1 MMSNREDA
9 LTMITAAMAV
19 AVQCGDIYLSAEI
32 IADAGD
38 KFGRSFVE
46 KLLSE
51 MVASDM
57 VQEIS
62 VIPKDVLTK
71 RAMLSLLRP
80 LPETWMLTRN

>member
-1 MMSNREDA
+1 MTKRENA

-19 AVQCGDIYLSAEI
+19 AVQSGDLYMSAEI

-57 VQEIS
+57 VEEIS
-62 VIPKDVLTK
+62 VIPKDVLKK
-71 RAMLSLLRP
+71 RAMLALLRP